1 MKPMNWLAMQI
12 FVFFLTTF
20 SLFAA
25 NDKFSIGSYNVENL
39 WDLDAGNTP
48 GAWRAYLAS
57 LPDHRRAEMG
67 HRRLQYSDYSMSR
80 SNWYQPGIFE
90 KKTFSA
96 GFKALS
102 FCDRSGLSKTI
113 RSDSGGPA

>member
-1 MKPMNWLAMQI
+1 MTVHFMCNIIGSLRRANNPEATMKPMVAAMHI

-57 LPDHRRAEMG
+57 LPDQRRAEMG
-67 HRRLQYSDYSMSR
+67 HRRLQ
-80 SNWYQPGIFE
+80 
-90 KKTFSA
+90 
-96 GFKALS
+96 
-102 FCDRSGLSKTI
+102 
-113 RSDSGGPA
+113 